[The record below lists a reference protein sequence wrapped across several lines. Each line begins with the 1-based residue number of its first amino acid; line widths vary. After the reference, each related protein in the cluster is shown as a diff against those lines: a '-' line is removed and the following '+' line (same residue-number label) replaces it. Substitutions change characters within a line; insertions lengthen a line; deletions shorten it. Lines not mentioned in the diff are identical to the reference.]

1 MLEKEKFFRFFLTK
15 KLNIFFITFFLIFFV
30 NNISHASFRE
40 KLITKYK
47 TIDTLYFDFV
57 QTIGEKEESGNCYI
71 KYPLRMRCEYSEN
84 EKSIVTNGKIL
95 AVVKNK
101 FKKVYY
107 YPLEKTPLFFLL
119 NKENILSLVKD
130 HGPVY
135 SDSKIVEYELA
146 DIDFNV
152 INIFFDKKNLVLLG
166 WKTID
171 AYSNDVNFK
180 IKNVK
185 INILIESNK
194 FKIPMEGDL

>member
-84 EKSIVTNGKIL
+84 EKSIVKLTM
-95 AVVKNK
+95 
-101 FKKVYY
+101 
-107 YPLEKTPLFFLL
+107 
-119 NKENILSLVKD
+119 
-130 HGPVY
+130 
-135 SDSKIVEYELA
+135 
-146 DIDFNV
+146 IDFVNL
-152 INIFFDKKNLVLLG
+152 ILLLLKLKSCLFKFNKIF
-166 WKTID
+166 
-171 AYSNDVNFK
+171 Y
-180 IKNVK
+180 
-185 INILIESNK
+185 IET
-194 FKIPMEGDL
+194 

>member
-1 MLEKEKFFRFFLTK
+1 
-15 KLNIFFITFFLIFFV
+15 
-30 NNISHASFRE
+30 
-40 KLITKYK
+40 
-47 TIDTLYFDFV
+47 
-57 QTIGEKEESGNCYI
+57 
-71 KYPLRMRCEYSEN
+71 MRCEYSES

-101 FKKVYY
+101 FKKIYY